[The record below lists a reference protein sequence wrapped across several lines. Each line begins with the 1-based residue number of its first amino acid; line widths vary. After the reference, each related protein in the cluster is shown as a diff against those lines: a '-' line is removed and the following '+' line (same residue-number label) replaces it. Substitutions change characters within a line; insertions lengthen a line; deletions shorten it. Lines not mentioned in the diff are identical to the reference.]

1 MPPPD
6 FGQPSP
12 SAAGERGSRQR
23 VWLSQG
29 EMAQLEGGVRR
40 VKNQLLSERK
50 AHARREG
57 RLQQE
62 LSVQQAI
69 AHRLYNY
76 LKVQSVLGGLVGG
89 RRERRLCDL
98 ATVFAPRWEPA
109 LARRFLA
116 WRAAGVSA
124 ARENR
129 AVDRHRRRSERRLRA
144 GCFTEWRCIA
154 RAHAI
159 EADRTLAF
167 QLGLASLAQGRVDGV
182 RALACFG
189 TWRDWARRAVGRRS
203 QAKAAARGAALRA
216 QVEAFEAWRGVGM
229 QIRHQEAIIGAL
241 SRWRGRSDVLGV
253 LRGWKEISTRAAA
266 RRTNLRLW
274 ITSRS
279 RERQAG
285 CLLAWALESRRTSLL
300 ESRFGALRARTTLRR
315 AARAWSAW
323 REYLVRL
330 AVARDGARA
339 LAEQEEAF
347 SEVVLQWEAER
358 DGLMAG
364 LEEAGARYRSLEDN
378 READFSER
386 LVKQRVEEQ
395 RLREELRGVKLALD
409 AAEREREEV
418 ATRLKEETAAREAEA
433 ESSRAHLEAALA
445 DKDAE
450 AEAFVQSMQR
460 EHEAALERVRS
471 QTLVA
476 ETRLRDKL
484 EAELGLA
491 QEMYAGKELQ
501 SNEKLERQAQEVR
514 LATERISGLERQ
526 VASLQ
531 ADLDGQAEALSTVAL
546 ESERQAE
553 ERVANLQSDNAA
565 LIRQQETWRHD
576 MLELGAKRLTGRLSG
591 RALRRV
597 FQGWQWWASA
607 MAQAQRMH
615 QGVASCMQRALFMR
629 WREETERR
637 ARERGLPRSPRR
649 RLLSSVQSLQEA
661 MSWGTAP
668 RDLILDV
675 FFSHSDHMR
684 WQRKLNL
691 ALWHWRGLVGLNQ
704 TSAKVSQRFTSG
716 RRLRVSFAAWVAC
729 TEGARAR
736 DYLARRAAQRI
747 RRGLTWRVF
756 GHWRRETAA
765 GSLQKRRLVEAIVRW
780 SARMVRDA
788 LRAWWEGSATQRSQV
803 KRISALVG
811 RWGAR
816 LVAAY
821 FEIWVAALY
830 RSKRQQAQR
839 LGMLMKQLRRRQ
851 YRSFTWWRRWSK
863 ERQLKASHRAALET
877 VSRLEKSLY
886 ALEFRE
892 REVEMERD
900 EAKERLSDMMTAVSS
915 LNWKLQD
922 QHWEGPPWQV
932 LANIQGS
939 LKPSQRPAP
948 SLASTGP
955 ATQKRHVFSNRFV
968 SPRGA
973 GPQA

>member
-1 MPPPD
+1 M
-6 FGQPSP
+6 
-12 SAAGERGSRQR
+12 
-23 VWLSQG
+23 WLSQG
-29 EMAQLEGGVRR
+29 EMAQLEGGVRQ

-57 RLQQE
+57 RLEQE
-62 LSVQQAI
+62 LGAQQAI

-76 LKVQSVLGGLVGG
+76 LKVQSLLGGLVGG
-89 RRERRLCDL
+89 RRERLCDL

-129 AVDRHRRRSERRLRA
+129 AVGLHRRRCERRLRA
-144 GCFTEWRCIA
+144 GCFTEWRCVA
-154 RAHAI
+154 RAHAA

-189 TWRDWARRAVGRRS
+189 TWRDWVRRAVGCRT
-203 QAKAAARGAALRA
+203 QAKTAARGAALRA
-216 QVEAFEAWRGVGM
+216 LGEAFEAWRGAGM
-229 QIRHQEAIIGAL
+229 RMRHQEAIVGAL
-241 SRWRGRSDVLGV
+241 SRWRARGDVSGV
-253 LRGWKEISTRAAA
+253 LRGWREVSSRAVA
-266 RRTNLRLW
+266 RRTTLRLW
-274 ITSRS
+274 TTGRR
-279 RERQAG
+279 REIQAG
-285 CLLAWALESRRTSLL
+285 CLLAWALASRRTALL
-300 ESRFGALRARTTLRR
+300 ESRFRALRARTALRR

-339 LAEQEEAF
+339 LAEQEDAF

-358 DGLMAG
+358 DGLVAG

-378 READFSER
+378 READFGER
-386 LVKQRVEEQ
+386 LAEQRAEEQ
-395 RLREELRGVKLALD
+395 RLRGELGSVKLALD
-409 AAEREREEV
+409 AAERGREEV
-418 ATRLKEETAAREAEA
+418 ATRLDEEAAAREAEA
-433 ESSRAHLEAALA
+433 EASSAHLEAALA
-445 DKDAE
+445 DKDAA

-460 EHEAALERVRS
+460 EHEATLERVRS
-471 QTLVA
+471 QTMVA

-491 QEMYAGKELQ
+491 QEIYAGKELQ
-501 SNEKLERQAQEVR
+501 SSEKLERQAQEIR
-514 LATERISGLERQ
+514 LAAERISGLERQ

-565 LIRQQETWRHD
+565 LVRQQETWRRD
-576 MLELGAKRLTGRLSG
+576 MLELGVKRLTGRLSG

-597 FQGWQWWASA
+597 FQSWQGRASA

-615 QGVASCMQRALFMR
+615 QGIASCTQRALFMR

-668 RDLILDV
+668 RDLILEV

-716 RRLRVSFAAWVAC
+716 RRLRASFAAWVAC

-736 DYLARRAAQRI
+736 DYLARRTAQRI

-756 GHWRRETAA
+756 GHWHREAAA

-780 SARMVRDA
+780 SARAVRDA
-788 LRAWWEGSATQRSQV
+788 LRGWWEFAATQRSQAG
-803 KRISALVG
+803 RISALAG

-816 LVAAY
+816 VVAAC
-821 FEIWVAALY
+821 FEIWVAALN
-830 RSKRQQAQR
+830 RSQRQQAQR

-851 YRSFTWWRRWSK
+851 HRSFTWWRRWSE
-863 ERQLKASHRAALET
+863 ERQSKASHRAALET
-877 VSRLEKSLY
+877 VTSLEKSLY
-886 ALEFRE
+886 ALKFRE

-932 LANIQGS
+932 LANLQGS
-939 LKPSQRPAP
+939 SKPPQRPAP
-948 SLASTGP
+948 SLASAGP
-955 ATQKRHVFSNRFV
+955 ATQKKHVFSNRFV